1 MVHVK
6 LLDDLMRYDNRL
18 TVGQE
23 GYTIDTIPD
32 RGDAFATVRFNNGAC
47 LDVLWKGLEIIDKE
61 YLEERKEKENSKREA
76 LKKAKN
82 VQVKRGPRGG
92 FKYISYEYELDGKRH
107 SNCNGNRIEGE
118 ELCDFFKSNGIEV
131 KEI

>member
-1 MVHVK
+1 MAYTPRQMPVVVTTPTLKMVYVK
-6 LLDDLMRYDNRL
+6 LLDDLTRYDNRL

-61 YLEERKEKENSKREA
+61 YREERKEKENSKREA
-76 LKKAKN
+76 LKKSK
-82 VQVKRGPRGG
+82 KCT
-92 FKYISYEYELDGKRH
+92 S
-107 SNCNGNRIEGE
+107 E
-118 ELCDFFKSNGIEV
+118 ERPTRWL
-131 KEI
+131 